1 MRPEMR
7 VNWIELSIQIQ
18 KQSEE
23 DDDTTKLIQGMQS
36 LITEIKML

>member
-7 VNWIELSIQIQ
+7 VNWIELSIQIE